1 MLAAHGCPAAAQLC
15 KHLRVVLATA
25 CTEVKSLPHVGAPE
39 YTTRPYEDRMRQRR
53 MVASM
58 SGRGWCTLS
67 TTVTPPAARSAR
79 MSTTV
84 AALVE
89 SRPGPQG
96 RCDAQHGLV
105 VANTLRLSSDSK

>member
-89 SRPGPQG
+89 SRPGTQG